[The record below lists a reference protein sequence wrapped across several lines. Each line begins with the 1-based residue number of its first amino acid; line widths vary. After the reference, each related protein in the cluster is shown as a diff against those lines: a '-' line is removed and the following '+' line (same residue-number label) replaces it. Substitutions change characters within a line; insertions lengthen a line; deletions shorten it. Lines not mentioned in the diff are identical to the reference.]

1 MKNQIFTQCLVATI
15 EEAALEKFGDHS
27 KFSREAFKAYK
38 NPAGAWRAI
47 RNPRENGKARAL
59 YIEDLLCIS
68 DVLGIN
74 LSELIFRVE
83 QRIKMGWTEPEAPAR
98 RETVGTPRHD
108 EDAGK
113 HPEKGAA

>member
-1 MKNQIFTQCLVATI
+1 MKNHIFTQCLVATI

-83 QRIKMGWTEPEAPAR
+83 QRIKMGWTEPEIPIR
-98 RETVGTPRHD
+98 REPVVSPQTD
-108 EDAGK
+108 KDADK